1 MISKNQLGIIYMIL
15 SVVCFSLMDIS
26 VKLMSNSY
34 PIGQLIFF
42 RGFLGLIPIFFI
54 IPLDRYKNL

>member
-1 MISKNQLGIIYMIL
+1 MIL

-54 IPLDRYKNL
+54 IPLDRYKNLF